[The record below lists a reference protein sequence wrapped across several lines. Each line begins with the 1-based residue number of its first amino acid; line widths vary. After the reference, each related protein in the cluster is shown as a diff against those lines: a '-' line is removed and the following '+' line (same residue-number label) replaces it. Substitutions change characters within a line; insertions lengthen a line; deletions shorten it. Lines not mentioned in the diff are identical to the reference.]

1 VPLLGILQTCFVRNA
16 SNLST
21 ASSDGGSRFWREQ
34 TRGTGLYASANV
46 RKNQKKSSNQ
56 YPVLV
61 IRALHL
67 SSIEKF
73 GGNPDTQTMSE
84 TLDFEVVRSEAAED
98 CFTLNSVSPEGAIK
112 ERMRLG
118 DLLIQAKLVTQNDV
132 TKALEVQA
140 EIGGRLGNGLVAIG
154 AISQKVLD
162 AFIHR
167 MPTEPSD
174 MKATRID
181 PIDLLSLLM
190 RIIYTDHLESVRQ
203 FIEAIK
209 LPYNIVHDLV
219 QMAIDRKLLQ
229 TLGTRESENLLDM
242 KYTFTDAGQRWA
254 MDAINQLRYTGPA
267 PVTIEEFSE
276 QVNLQK
282 ITNETI
288 TFDRIRGGL
297 GDLTVEDS
305 LIEHV
310 GPALNSGRAI
320 LLYGPPGNGKTSVA
334 LSFAGVFT
342 DVIYIPYAVIVEGQI
357 MRIFDSSVHTVLTSP
372 PSTSNEGVM
381 SFLRSEEYDARWVP
395 CRRPFVVTGGELT
408 LEMLDLRYDATANYY
423 EAPLHVKALGG
434 CFVIDDFGRQ
444 LVSPKNL
451 LNRWIVPLESRC
463 DSLKLHTGK
472 SFTIP
477 FEELVIFS
485 TNMEPEELMDPAF
498 LRRLPY
504 KIEVGGPRLD
514 IFKRIFEKECERQAL
529 AFSEEAFEFIVH
541 KVVEEKGLELA
552 NFQPRFIIDQVVATC
567 RFMGEPAHFEP
578 RFIEYAVDNLRVR
591 RHTPLPANPV
601 HAPET
606 IAFPPPQERV
616 AS

>member
-1 VPLLGILQTCFVRNA
+1 
-16 SNLST
+16 
-21 ASSDGGSRFWREQ
+21 
-34 TRGTGLYASANV
+34 
-46 RKNQKKSSNQ
+46 
-56 YPVLV
+56 
-61 IRALHL
+61 
-67 SSIEKF
+67 
-73 GGNPDTQTMSE
+73 
-84 TLDFEVVRSEAAED
+84 
-98 CFTLNSVSPEGAIK
+98 
-112 ERMRLG
+112 MRLG
-118 DLLIQAKLVTQNDV
+118 DLLIEAKLVTQEDV
-132 TKALEVQA
+132 TKALAVQA
-140 EIGGRLGNGLVAIG
+140 EMGGRLGHGLVAIG
-154 AISQKVLD
+154 AISHTALD

-167 MPTEPSD
+167 MPTEPTD
-174 MKATRID
+174 IKATSID

-190 RIIYTDHLESVRQ
+190 RMIYMDHLESVRQ
-203 FIEAIK
+203 FIDAIK
-209 LPYNIVHDLV
+209 LPYNIVHDLI

-242 KYTFTDAGQRWA
+242 KYTFTEAGQRWA
-254 MDAINQLRYTGPA
+254 LDALKQLRYIGPA

-288 TFDRIRGGL
+288 TFNRIRGGL

-305 LIEHV
+305 LVEHV

-334 LSFAGVFT
+334 LSFASVFT

-357 MRIFDSSVHTVLTSP
+357 MRIFDPSIHTVLKP
-372 PSTSNEGVM
+372 APSNGDEVL
-381 SFLRSEEYDARWVP
+381 SFIRHEEFDARWVP

-451 LNRWIVPLESRC
+451 LNRWIIPLESRF
-463 DSLKLHTGK
+463 DYLKLHTGK

-485 TNMEPEELMDPAF
+485 TNLEPEDLMDPAF

-504 KIEVGGPRLD
+504 KIEVGGPKLEMY
-514 IFKRIFEKECERQAL
+514 KRIFEKESERQGL
-529 AFSEEAFEFIVH
+529 TLPDETFDFIVH
-541 KVVEEKGLELA
+541 KVVEGKGLELA

-567 RFMGEPAHFEP
+567 RFMGEHAHFEP

-591 RHTPLPANPV
+591 RHVPPPANSAPV
-601 HAPET
+601 PET
-606 IAFPPPQERV
+606 TAFPLPQERA